1 MQENESWIERMKR
14 YNSKKD
20 IIKFFLL
27 FPPICLLLILI
38 LLSYIFQWEWPDW
51 TGFVAGYVAFG
62 GLFIGSII
70 GYIAS
75 RIKCREAVGK
85 DAIVVTG
92 TIIAH
97 FTNNER
103 RRYDRLYYPVYEYV
117 VNGQKCELVSNI
129 ATKKRGRNV
138 GTQVKIFYNPNTGE
152 AFCVSDMRMQGRLYL
167 IFAAVGALAVALIT
181 NTLLRF
187 Y

>member
-1 MQENESWIERMKR
+1 MQEYESWIERTKR

-20 IIKFFLL
+20 IITFFLL
-27 FPPICLLLILI
+27 FIPVCILLILT

-51 TGFVAGYVAFG
+51 IGFVAGYVAFG
-62 GLFIGSII
+62 GLLVGSII
-70 GYIAS
+70 GYITS
-75 RIKCREAVGK
+75 KIKCREAVGK

-97 FTNNER
+97 YTNNER
-103 RRYDRLYYPVYEYV
+103 RRFDRLYYPVYEYM
-117 VNGQKCELVSNI
+117 VNGKKYELVSSI

-138 GTQVKIFYNPNTGE
+138 GQQVRIFHNPDTSE

-167 IFAAVGALAVALIT
+167 IFATVGLLAVALIT